1 MKELLVIIVFFIS
14 IVVIWKV
21 LKGIS
26 NWKEEKSR
34 EKIRDRIAKRQ
45 EESRRRIAEYNS
57 RVWKD
62 TPLRDRVQK
71 NMQSSASKRPQSSPS
86 STKSSRVQDDTFYV
100 PHTHHSDCSRDD
112 SSSSSDYSG
121 GGGDSG
127 GGGSSGDW

>member
-26 NWKEEKSR
+26 NWKEEKYR

-45 EESRRRIAEYNS
+45 EESRRRIAEYNN

-86 STKSSRVQDDTFYV
+86 STKSYQMHDDTFYI
-100 PHTHHSDCSRDD
+100 PRTNHSDHSRDD

>member
-1 MKELLVIIVFFIS
+1 MKGLLVIVLFLIS
-14 IVVIWKV
+14 IVVIWKILERV
-21 LKGIS
+21 S
-26 NWKEEKSR
+26 NWKQEKDR

-71 NMQSSASKRPQSSPS
+71 NMQSSASKNSQMH
-86 STKSSRVQDDTFYV
+86 DDTFYI
-100 PHTHHSDCSRDD
+100 PRTHNSDCGRDD